1 MFGIDSSYYN
11 RSLKKLVVAF
21 GSIFNEIYLSRFDSA
36 NTLTEK
42 IRVPLSYGPKE
53 KFVRRL
59 TEASSISTGVKLGIT
74 LPVIGFQITNIAY
87 DPSRKL
93 NKLNKVFTATDSNI
107 KTMWSEVPYIVD
119 FGVFIFT
126 RTIDD
131 NFQIV
136 EQILPN
142 FTPDFTVTINF
153 NVLNTKVDVPFQLN
167 GVQTT
172 EDFEGTYATRR
183 NVTSTLTF
191 SAKTYMFGRI
201 KETNYG
207 PIENVDIN
215 FKNYV
220 TEEFI
225 TDTGYTGDVDTG
237 SITYVP

>member
-1 MFGIDSSYYN
+1 MFGINDSYYN

-21 GSIFNEIYLSRFDSA
+21 GSILNEIYISRFDSS
-36 NTLTEK
+36 NSLVEK
-42 IRVPLSYGPKE
+42 IRVPLTYGPKE

-59 TEASSISTGVKLGIT
+59 TEASSISSGTKLGIT
-74 LPVIGFQITNIAY
+74 LPVIGFQISNIIY
-87 DPSRKL
+87 DPTRKL
-93 NKLNKVFTATDSNI
+93 NKLNKVI
-107 KTMWSEVPYIVD
+107 KYEDNTMSSMWSEVPYNID
-119 FGVFIFT
+119 FGVYIFT

-136 EQILPN
+136 EQIIPN

-153 NVLNTKVDVPFQLN
+153 NELNTKVDVPFQLN

-183 NVTSTLTF
+183 SVISTLGFT
-191 SAKTYMFGRI
+191 AKTYMFGKI
-201 KETNYG
+201 KTVTSG
-207 PIENVDIN
+207 PIEEVDIN

-225 TDTGYTGDVDTG
+225 TDTGYTGDADTG
-237 SITYVP
+237 SVTYVP